1 MTRYPTTAAEKKH
14 IMSHPVNEAILERHF
29 EDALKLNRLELIA
42 ELGFS
47 IPEVAI
53 ISFDDLAATVAFKR
67 FNEGPD
73 GPC

>member
-1 MTRYPTTAAEKKH
+1 
-14 IMSHPVNEAILERHF
+14 MSHTGNTTILEQHLD
-29 EDALKLNRLELIA
+29 DALELNRLELIA

-67 FNEGPD
+67 FSESAQI
-73 GPC
+73 PC